1 MQPRAS
7 NAVACSNEP
16 NATRKPRLT
25 SRPSAVLCKNA
36 ELAKSHTSATLNVWV
51 EARLDSYPGSVPA
64 LEPRSSRRSS
74 TLPTTGAQGHLAA
87 AWTLRT
93 PAWRFYYSWRR
104 SRRSATAPSEYRSTR
119 VRTKA
124 TDIVHDGSRH
134 RRHPLLRLLPRRA
147 ADADDAARERP
158 HRDIRPRPGRGG
170 ATRQRAEQRR
180 VLGAGPRLDAAR
192 GRDAAL
198 GRARD
203 ARRLV
208 PGARLP
214 HHGREP
220 GARGLRA
227 GIAVAGAATGAKPAA
242 DAGPRAPRPDEHAAA
257 AGPLRAA
264 AEEEARTP
272 PGALAPPLLPL
283 F

>member
-1 MQPRAS
+1 M
-7 NAVACSNEP
+7 N
-16 NATRKPRLT
+16 
-25 SRPSAVLCKNA
+25 
-36 ELAKSHTSATLNVWV
+36 
-51 EARLDSYPGSVPA
+51 PGSVPA
-64 LEPRSSRRSS
+64 LELRSSRRSS
-74 TLPTTGAQGHLAA
+74 TLPTRSAQGPLAA

-93 PAWRFYYSWRR
+93 PAWRFILQLAAG
-104 SRRSATAPSEYRSTR
+104 SRRSATTLSKYRSTR

-124 TDIVHDGSRH
+124 TAIVHAGASH

-158 HRDIRPRPGRGG
+158 YCDIRPRPGRGG
-170 ATRQRAEQRR
+170 AQRQRAEQRR
-180 VLGAGPRLDAAR
+180 VVGAGPRLDAAR
-192 GRDAAL
+192 GRDAAV
-198 GRARD
+198 GRPGNAGG
-203 ARRLV
+203 LV

-214 HHGREP
+214 HHGRQS

-227 GIAVAGAATGAKPAA
+227 RVAVAGAATGAKPAA
-242 DAGPRAPRPDEHAAA
+242 DAGPPAPRPDEHAAA

-264 AEEEARTP
+264 AETEARTP